1 MMKINIILP
10 TYENTELTLNCLK
23 SIKDNADKNYEPNI
37 IWVDNNSSK
46 KSKNIINKY
55 LNENLSYDKIYLND
69 NIGFIKAVNIGLKFA
84 LEKYQKNKYIGIINN
99 DIEVSKD
106 WIKNII
112 DSFGN
117 DKEEKIQC
125 IGSLCYDSKINE
137 LIKFDKGLNDK
148 FSKLKSCDFSK
159 YVSNLNSLF
168 KNDKNELKTFSLN
181 DFESSKFSY
190 TYVPYYAVFFRTS
203 IFKKIGFLNEDFNL
217 GYGDDTEFNY
227 RICKAGFNIAKS
239 LRSIVNHC
247 EHSTFKLLFND
258 EKILKIQESNRLQL
272 KISKNL
278 NANKEK
284 KYVIYTCISGDYDSL
299 KNLSFI
305 DTEHFDYVCF
315 TNSNKIKTL
324 DVYPW
329 KIIDVSNFDI
339 GITKN
344 DADYVTKFARFFK
357 THPHLFFE
365 NYEKSIW
372 IDGNINVLGEANDF
386 IKLLNNDNFILVPIH
401 PIRNN
406 IYEELKACRSL
417 GKETSENLNKV
428 NRFLINENFPS
439 DTKLVQTGIILRNH
453 NDKKCIFFMNKWWD
467 MIKDYSK
474 RDQLSFNYVF
484 WKYGG
489 SYLGIPWDLLS
500 KTYFSTNYRHGGL

>member
-1 MMKINIILP
+1 MKINLILP

-23 SIKDNADKNYEPNI
+23 SIKENIDKNYEPNI

-46 KSKNIINKY
+46 KSKNIIQKY
-55 LNENLSYDKIYLND
+55 LHDNLSYDKIYLND

-99 DIEVSKD
+99 DIVVSEN
-106 WIKNII
+106 WLKNLILTLSENENLMLAGSASYNTNNNSI
-112 DSFGN
+112 SFDDLSLNNELNKISTDSFESTIN
-117 DKEEKIQC
+117 NLKN
-125 IGSLCYDSKINE
+125 NE
-137 LIKFDKGLNDK
+137 LNKKLHIFNFDDINDLNNA
-148 FSKLKSCDFSK
+148 L
-159 YVSNLNSLF
+159 
-168 KNDKNELKTFSLN
+168 
-181 DFESSKFSY
+181 
-190 TYVPYYAVFFRTS
+190 VPYYSVIFKTS
-203 IFKKIGFLNEDFNL
+203 IFKTIGFLNENFNM
-217 GYGDDTEFNY
+217 GYNNDTEFNF
-227 RICKAGFNIAKS
+227 RILEKGYNIAKVFN
-239 LRSIVNHC
+239 SIVLHDSG
-247 EHSTFKLLFND
+247 STFKLLGIDINYV
-258 EKILKIQESNRLQL
+258 EKSNNMQL
-272 KISKNL
+272 KIIKDL
-278 NANKEK
+278 NNDKKK

-344 DADYVTKFARFFK
+344 DVDYVIKFARFFK

>member
-1 MMKINIILP
+1 MKINIILP

-46 KSKNIINKY
+46 KSKNIIQKY
-55 LNENLSYDKIYLND
+55 LHDNLSYDKIYLND
-69 NIGFIKAVNIGLKFA
+69 NVGFIKAVNIGLKFA

-99 DIEVSKD
+99 DIVVSEN
-106 WIKNII
+106 WLKNLILPLTENENLMLAGSASYNTNSNSI
-112 DSFGN
+112 SFDDLSLNNELNEISTDSFESTISN
-117 DKEEKIQC
+117 LKN
-125 IGSLCYDSKINE
+125 NE
-137 LIKFDKGLNDK
+137 LNKKFHIFNFDDINDLNNA
-148 FSKLKSCDFSK
+148 L
-159 YVSNLNSLF
+159 
-168 KNDKNELKTFSLN
+168 
-181 DFESSKFSY
+181 
-190 TYVPYYAVFFRTS
+190 VPYYSVIFKTS
-203 IFKKIGFLNEDFNL
+203 IFKTIGFLNENFNM
-217 GYGDDTEFNY
+217 GYSNDTEFNF
-227 RICKAGFNIAKS
+227 RILEKGYNIAKVFN
-239 LRSIVNHC
+239 SIVLHDSG
-247 EHSTFKLLFND
+247 STFKLLGIDINHV
-258 EKILKIQESNRLQL
+258 EKSNNMQL
-272 KISKNL
+272 KIIKDL
-278 NANKEK
+278 NNDKKK

-344 DADYVTKFARFFK
+344 DADYVIKFARFFK

-372 IDGNINVLGEANDF
+372 IDGNINVLGEVNDF

-406 IYEELKACRSL
+406 IYEELKACGSL

-428 NRFLINENFPS
+428 NKFLINENFPM
-439 DTKLVQTGIILRNH
+439 DTKLVQTNVLLRNH
-453 NDKKCIFFMNKWWD
+453 NDKNCIFFMNKWWE
-467 MIKDYSK
+467 MIKFYSK
-474 RDQLSFNYVF
+474 RDQLSFNYIF
-484 WKYGG
+484 WKYSG

>member
-1 MMKINIILP
+1 MKINIILP

-46 KSKNIINKY
+46 KSKNIIQKY
-55 LNENLSYDKIYLND
+55 LHDNLSYDKIYLND

-99 DIEVSKD
+99 DIVVSEN
-106 WIKNII
+106 WLKNLILPLTENENLMLAGSASYNTNNNSI
-112 DSFGN
+112 SFDDLSLNNELNKISTDSFESTISN
-117 DKEEKIQC
+117 LKN
-125 IGSLCYDSKINE
+125 NE
-137 LIKFDKGLNDK
+137 LNKKLHIFNFDDIKDLNNT
-148 FSKLKSCDFSK
+148 L
-159 YVSNLNSLF
+159 
-168 KNDKNELKTFSLN
+168 
-181 DFESSKFSY
+181 
-190 TYVPYYAVFFRTS
+190 VPYYSVVFKTS
-203 IFKKIGFLNEDFNL
+203 IFKTIGFLNENFNM
-217 GYGDDTEFNY
+217 GYSDDTEFNF
-227 RICKAGFNIAKS
+227 RILEKGYNIAKVFN
-239 LRSIVNHC
+239 SIVLHDSR
-247 EHSTFKLLFND
+247 STFKLLNID
-258 EKILKIQESNRLQL
+258 INYVQKSNNMQL
-272 KISKNL
+272 KIIKNL
-278 NANKEK
+278 NNDKKK

-339 GITKN
+339 GIIKN